1 MSAPRVP
8 GKAREVRRVAVEAPK
23 SAPVLP
29 GAKEACADCGST
41 TRQLLDTDQVKE
53 RYGFRVKLVGKRD
66 IACWREL
73 RKAKRLKGQARR
85 QETTFGITLDER
97 DELIEFQGGGCIC
110 MEWTGYNGN
119 SRSLSTDHDHKTGVV
134 RGALCKHCNDLLG
147 RIRDNP
153 AYFRRMI
160 AYLENPPA
168 VRLFGARVV
177 PGHGEE

>member
-1 MSAPRVP
+1 MSAPRIPKGTRVP
-8 GKAREVRRVAVEAPK
+8 VLAIPEQPK
-23 SAPVLP
+23 SV
-29 GAKEACADCGST
+29 GVSREACADCGST
-41 TRQLLDTDQVKE
+41 TRQLLDTDEVKE

-66 IACWREL
+66 IACWRKL
-73 RKAKRLKGQARR
+73 RKAKQIRGQARR
-85 QETTFGITLDER
+85 QERTFGITLEER

-119 SRSLSTDHDHKTGVV
+119 SRSLSTDHDHKTGEV

-168 VRLFGARVV
+168 KRLFGSRVV
-177 PGHGEE
+177 PGHVTEEA